1 MDHFETIV
9 VGAGVAGL
17 TAARLLVEAGDLGI
31 AAFDQEPFVGRM
43 RPAAASGA
51 DWITFTSASTVRFL
65 AEAAGGALPEGPRL
79 ASIGPATSA
88 ALREH
93 GRELFAWIEGG
104 AYLYVCGDAEQMAA
118 DVNAALTD
126 VATEHGGLAREAA
139 EAWVRQLADERRYL
153 RDVY

>member
-1 MDHFETIV
+1 M
-9 VGAGVAGL
+9 
-17 TAARLLVEAGDLGI
+17 
-31 AAFDQEPFVGRM
+31 
-43 RPAAASGA
+43 
-51 DWITFTSASTVRFL
+51 
-65 AEAAGGALPEGPRL
+65 
-79 ASIGPATSA
+79 
-88 ALREH
+88 REH

-126 VATEHGGLAREAA
+126 VATQHGGLAREAA